1 MLASGIGIIDA
12 LQVTVD
18 HSINDAM
25 SIIAAELQSKISTGH
40 RLSSA
45 MSDFPRVF
53 SPVSIALI
61 RLGESNGQ
69 IIEQLR
75 QLSTWMDRDE
85 KLRRKVIAALTY
97 PTFALLITGLLTMA
111 LFLTVVPGFIEMFEE
126 MKIELPFATK
136 VLAAATSMMT
146 SPLAWAVFCFGGLM
160 SVMLSKDLFESPAA
174 RLRIYTVLLS
184 LPVFGSLLQS
194 TAIARFAFAASAMLM
209 SGSNVVTGF
218 RLAAETTGS
227 PLIEIDADRLVESLE
242 EGRQLSEHMADRP
255 DIYPRICTQLT
266 AVGEE
271 SARLPKMFNVMAE
284 HYEEHIDHQIQVAT
298 SLLEPMLMSIVAVVV
313 GFIVMGIFLPMYSF
327 VAQIGN

>member
-1 MLASGIGIIDA
+1 MLRSGIGIIDA

-25 SIIAAELQSKISTGH
+25 SVIAAELQDKISTGY
-40 RLSSA
+40 RLSVA
-45 MSDFPRVF
+45 MTEFPKVF

-69 IIEQLR
+69 IIEQLG

-97 PTFALLITGLLTMA
+97 PTFALAITGFLTLA
-111 LFLTVVPGFIEMFEE
+111 LFLTVVPGFIEMFED

-136 VLAAATSMMT
+136 VLAGATSLMT
-146 SPLAWAVFCFGGLM
+146 SPLAWALLCFSGLLA
-160 SVMLSKDLFESPAA
+160 VVLSRDLFESQAS
-174 RLRIYTVLLS
+174 RLRLYTLAMS
-184 LPVFGSLLQS
+184 LPVIGSLLQS

-209 SGSNVVTGF
+209 SGSNIITGF
-218 RLAAETTGS
+218 RLAAEATGS
-227 PLIEIDADRLVESLE
+227 PLIEVDADRLVESLE
-242 EGRQLSEHMADRP
+242 EGRQLSEHMSDRP

-298 SLLEPMLMSIVAVVV
+298 SLLEPLLMSIVAVVV

>member
-1 MLASGIGIIDA
+1 MLGSGIGIIDA

-25 SIIAAELQSKISTGH
+25 SVIAAELQSKISTGH
-40 RLSSA
+40 RLSAS
-45 MSDFPRVF
+45 MLDFPRVF
-53 SPVSIALI
+53 SPVSVALI

-69 IIEQLR
+69 IIQQLS

-85 KLRRKVIAALTY
+85 KLRRKVLAALTY
-97 PTFALLITGLLTMA
+97 PTFALIITGLLTAA

-136 VLAAATSMMT
+136 VLALATSMMT
-146 SPLAWAVFCFGGLM
+146 SPLAWSVLCFGGLI

-174 RLRIYTVLLS
+174 RLRIYTFLMS
-184 LPVFGSLLQS
+184 LPALGPLIQS

-209 SGSNVVTGF
+209 SGSNIITGF

-227 PLIEIDADRLVESLE
+227 PLIEADADRLVESLE

-284 HYEEHIDHQIQVAT
+284 HYEEHINHQIQVAT
-298 SLLEPMLMSIVAVVV
+298 SLLEPLLMSIVAVVV
-313 GFIVMGIFLPMYSF
+313 GFIVMGVFLPMYSF